1 MAIFIH
7 STHRVLAHLY
17 RQFAAGTLS
26 PLQGPELVKAL
37 RDNAELVQKIDGL
50 KEAAYAA
57 ECIKNK
63 DLVRYFCD
71 KLYEMEA
78 QSL

>member
-7 STHRVLAHLY
+7 STHRNLAHLY
-17 RQFAAGTLS
+17 RQFMAGTLS
-26 PLQGPELVKAL
+26 PLQEPELLEAM
-37 RDNAELVQKIDGL
+37 RENAELVQKIDGL

-63 DLVRYFCD
+63 DLVRYFCE
-71 KLYEMEA
+71 KLYELEA